1 MVDVL
6 LASLLDAI
14 RANKDLLN
22 GTTDLQDLNDS
33 SSRFIKALSA
43 LIDERIN
50 DNIEERRKFK
60 SQERA
65 STKVIIALN
74 AAPSPLDEVDLDD
87 PEYVREWF
95 AQYKHWYDGK
105 RKADHNRTD

>member
-14 RANKDLLN
+14 RANKDLRN
-22 GTTDLQDLNDS
+22 GTTDLQDVNDS
-33 SSRFIKALSA
+33 SSRFVKALNV

-50 DNIEERRKFK
+50 SNIEERRKFK

-65 STKVIIALN
+65 STRTLVALN
-74 AAPSPLDEVDLDD
+74 AAPPPLDEVDLDD
-87 PEYVREWF
+87 PDYVREWF

-105 RKADHNRTD
+105 RKACVSNG